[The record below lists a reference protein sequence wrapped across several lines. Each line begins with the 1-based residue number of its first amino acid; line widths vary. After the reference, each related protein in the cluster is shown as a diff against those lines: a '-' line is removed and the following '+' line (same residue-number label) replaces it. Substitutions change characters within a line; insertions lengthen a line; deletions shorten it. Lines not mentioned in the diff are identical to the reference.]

1 MEEDEEGKEERAIK
15 KRRKEDEKET
25 REGREVKKK
34 DNESQGGKDKG
45 RRRGECAIKY
55 ERRKNNDKGHETG
68 KREIKIRAMRA

>member
-34 DNESQGGKDKG
+34 RITRAKGGKIKDV
-45 RRRGECAIKY
+45 GE
-55 ERRKNNDKGHETG
+55 ESVL
-68 KREIKIRAMRA
+68 